1 MIILL
6 NLAESALFSLVEFP
20 DGIYVFQFNLSGEL
34 MPISRERQLSRKHQ
48 QDLFTI
54 DSEKNKF
61 RELISASLKKIK
73 KRREEEPMLAVRE
86 HCQQNTKILDLS
98 GSFDASS
105 KLGLEVAILGAKEM
119 GCQHIILNF
128 SEITWID
135 SMGLGQLFLWYH
147 KMRPNHVHLSIVSPQ
162 PTVKD
167 LLESTH
173 LSEIVPIYQSEK
185 EAVEAQLQTPYV

>member
-1 MIILL
+1 
-6 NLAESALFSLVEFP
+6 
-20 DGIYVFQFNLSGEL
+20 
-34 MPISRERQLSRKHQ
+34 
-48 QDLFTI
+48 
-54 DSEKNKF
+54 
-61 RELISASLKKIK
+61 
-73 KRREEEPMLAVRE
+73 MLAVRE

-119 GCQHIILNF
+119 GCHHIILNF

-185 EAVEAQLQTPYV
+185 EAVEAQPQTPYV

>member
-1 MIILL
+1 
-6 NLAESALFSLVEFP
+6 
-20 DGIYVFQFNLSGEL
+20 
-34 MPISRERQLSRKHQ
+34 
-48 QDLFTI
+48 
-54 DSEKNKF
+54 
-61 RELISASLKKIK
+61 
-73 KRREEEPMLAVRE
+73 MLAVRE
-86 HCQQNTKILDLS
+86 HCQHNTKILDLS

-167 LLESTH
+167 LLDSTH

-185 EAVEAQLQTPYV
+185 EAVEAQPQTPYV